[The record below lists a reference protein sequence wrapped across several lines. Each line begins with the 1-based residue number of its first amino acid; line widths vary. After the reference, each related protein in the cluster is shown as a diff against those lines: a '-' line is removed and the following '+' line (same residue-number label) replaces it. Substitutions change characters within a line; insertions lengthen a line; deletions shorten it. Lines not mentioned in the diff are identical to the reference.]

1 MGVDKKPTP
10 RIGKP
15 KSKKPTKI
23 TWWASLYN

>member
-1 MGVDKKPTP
+1 MRQVRWDALKWTH
-10 RIGKP
+10 